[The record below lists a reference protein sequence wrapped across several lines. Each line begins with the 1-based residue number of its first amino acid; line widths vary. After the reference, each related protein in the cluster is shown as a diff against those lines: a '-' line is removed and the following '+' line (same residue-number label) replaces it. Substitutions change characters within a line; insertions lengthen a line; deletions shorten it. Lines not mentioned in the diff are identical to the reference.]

1 MCCLSFSA
9 CNAVASKILIVH
21 VPHQTYADSINST
34 LSAQDE
40 MTGVVGE
47 NHQYAENK
55 MQKSLQY

>member
-1 MCCLSFSA
+1 M
-9 CNAVASKILIVH
+9 ASKILIVH

-55 MQKSLQY
+55 MQKSLQ